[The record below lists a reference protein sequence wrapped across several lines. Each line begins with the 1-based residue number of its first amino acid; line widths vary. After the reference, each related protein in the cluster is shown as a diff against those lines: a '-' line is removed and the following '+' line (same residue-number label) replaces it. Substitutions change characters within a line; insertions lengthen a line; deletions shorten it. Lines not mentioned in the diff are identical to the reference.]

1 MNKIRNNMD
10 TLRRQLGW
18 TGPSTALKTGL
29 RVATRLTIA
38 CLLLSFFGSSGL
50 ATTGLANGPTTVS
63 INPASQEI
71 SLGTTGSTDVLI
83 EDVTD
88 LYGFEFQIT
97 FDPTLVEVVDA
108 NPVQAGVQIQP
119 GDFLSPDWLL
129 DNTVD
134 NDNGTIAYALCQ
146 LSPSQPQSGDGVLAI
161 ITWRGK
167 VMGTSPITFTHV
179 QLGAPGGVPIP
190 ATSQDGE
197 ITVGEPSPGP
207 TITSLSPDWATAGGP
222 AFTLTVNGANFVS
235 GSTVQWDGAART
247 TTFVSST
254 QLTAAI
260 TAADIAT
267 AGTANVTVVNPA
279 PGGGTSNAFPFTIT
293 NPAPAIT
300 SLSPDS
306 ATMGGPAF
314 TLTVNGS
321 NFVSDST
328 VHWDGSPRTTA
339 FVSSTRLT
347 ADITAADIATV
358 GTVSVTVVN
367 LLAPGGGTSNALSF
381 TISNPT
387 PTITSLSPVSA
398 TVGGPAFTL
407 TVNGTD
413 FVSGSTVHWDGAART
428 TAFVS
433 STQLTGA
440 ITAADIAALG
450 TVSVTVVNPPPD
462 GGASN
467 TLPFEIT
474 EFGPEPPTNFVYLP
488 LILNN

>member
-1 MNKIRNNMD
+1 MNKIRNNLN
-10 TLRRQLGW
+10 TLQRQLGW
-18 TGPSTALKTGL
+18 TGL

-50 ATTGLANGPTTVS
+50 ATTGPANGPTTVS

-71 SLGTTGSTDVLI
+71 SLGATGITDVMV

-88 LYGFEFQIT
+88 LYGVEFEIT

-108 NPVQAGVQIQP
+108 DPGKPGVQIQP

-129 DNTVD
+129 ENTVD

-146 LSPSQPQSGDGVLAI
+146 LNPSLPQSGDGVLAI

-190 ATSQDGE
+190 SSTQDGE

-222 AFTLTVNGANFVS
+222 AFTLTVNGANFVN
-235 GSTVQWDGAART
+235 GSTVHWDGAART

-254 QLTAAI
+254 QLTGAI

-267 AGTANVTVVNPA
+267 AGTVSVTVVNPA
-279 PGGGTSNAFPFTIT
+279 PDGGTSNALPFTIA
-293 NPAPAIT
+293 NPAPTIT
-300 SLSPDS
+300 SLRPVS
-306 ATMGGPAF
+306 ATVGGPAF

-328 VHWDGSPRTTA
+328 VHWDGSARTT
-339 FVSSTRLT
+339 T
-347 ADITAADIATV
+347 
-358 GTVSVTVVN
+358 
-367 LLAPGGGTSNALSF
+367 
-381 TISNPT
+381 
-387 PTITSLSPVSA
+387 
-398 TVGGPAFTL
+398 
-407 TVNGTD
+407 
-413 FVSGSTVHWDGAART
+413 FVSGTR
-428 TAFVS
+428 
-433 STQLTGA
+433 LTGA
-440 ITAADIAALG
+440 ITAADIATAG
-450 TVSVTVVNPPPD
+450 TVNVTVVNPTP
-462 GGASN
+462 GGGTSN
-467 TLPFEIT
+467 ALPFEIT
-474 EFGPEPPTNFVYLP
+474 EFSPEPPSNFVYLP